1 MCSFW
6 SDTVAKEVILAE
18 AGDGEEVIAQPLSQF
33 EIIEGLLADCL
44 QEIKR
49 SVDVL
54 FFNPGKMDERTNA
67 MATRAIALVEV
78 NQCLQ
83 MLKGVHNSALSK
95 RHRMCRDVLRQM
107 YKRLMKNS
115 PQNEVGKGF
124 DLPLFGTD
132 LVSFMTTYHK
142 ILAAQDP
149 GREQSTLWRR
159 FCRGQAL
166 PK

>member
-1 MCSFW
+1 M
-6 SDTVAKEVILAE
+6 AKELIVTE
-18 AGDGEEVIAQPLSQF
+18 VGDGEEVVAQPLSQL

-54 FFNPGKMDERTNA
+54 FFNPGNMDEHTNA
-67 MATRAIALVEV
+67 MATRAITLVEV

-83 MLKGVHNSALSK
+83 MLKGIHSSTLSK
-95 RHRMCRDVLRQM
+95 RHSMCRDVLRQM
-107 YKRLMKNS
+107 YKRLMKNA

-142 ILAAQDP
+142 ILASPSP
-149 GREQSTLWRR
+149 GRAESTLWRR